1 MGIRLWIEPA
11 GDAIH
16 VPLGLQVVILDEA
29 GATFM
34 KDEAGDAEDS
44 MELTWTREA
53 GERYSV
59 RLILGD
65 VNVTEDL

>member
-1 MGIRLWIEPA
+1 
-11 GDAIH
+11 
-16 VPLGLQVVILDEA
+16 VILDEA